1 MNAPINPHAWLNNA
15 NATGSL
21 AGVRVLDLSRVVAG
35 PLCAQMLA
43 DHGADVIKVESRLGD
58 ETRHLGPPFLEP
70 GQAAYFS
77 ALNRRSVTKGGL
89 L

>member
-1 MNAPINPHAWLNNA
+1 MRAPINPHAWLDQA

-43 DHGADVIKVESRLGD
+43 DHGADVIKV
-58 ETRHLGPPFLEP
+58 
-70 GQAAYFS
+70 
-77 ALNRRSVTKGGL
+77 
-89 L
+89 